1 MARDGIVLAMIKIG
15 ASLPVDG
22 TMNCVANGVNIE
34 DSATK
39 PWECR
44 KEGYRALEYVRRGPH
59 DSPPVT
65 LPLLPSA

>member
-1 MARDGIVLAMIKIG
+1 MARDGMVLAMSKIR
-15 ASLPVDG
+15 ASLSADG

-34 DSATK
+34 DAAMK

-65 LPLLPSA
+65 LPLLPSP